1 MLFNSY
7 IFILFFLPMAIIG
20 FFGLNYIKQNTLAKI
35 YLIACSLWFYGYFN
49 PWYLWIIS
57 GSVLVNYGISKGFS
71 FFNHKSGIK
80 KLLLFLGV
88 IFNLALIF
96 YFKYYDFFIEN
107 INVMLKKN
115 LALMNVALPLGISFF
130 TFQQISFVVDSYRQE
145 TKQYSFVE
153 YALFVTFF
161 PQLVAGPIVSHDE
174 IIPQFQNEE
183 KRHLDISMMNRGICL
198 FVIGLFKKVLIA
210 DTFGNAVN
218 VGWESLELLT
228 SLEAIL
234 VSLFYTFQIYF
245 DFSGYCDMAS
255 GIASMFNIELPLN
268 FNSPYKAESI
278 IEFWKRWH
286 ITLTRF
292 LRKYIYFPL
301 GGSRKGEVRAY
312 VNVLVVFLLSG
323 VWHGA
328 GWTFIIW
335 GILHGGF
342 YCLTKFFDKYW
353 NKLSSVWKWVMTF
366 GFVNMT
372 WIIFRAETMN
382 DAFILIRKIIKLEDF
397 TLKNIGIIESFRLK
411 EFMWIENTF
420 SIIGRVTSSVSG
432 FYMWLF
438 LFGAW
443 FCIMN
448 FRNAQETHESKDIVE
463 GKGTMVMTLK
473 ALGMAVMLVWAL
485 ISLSGISTF
494 LYFNF

>member
-1 MLFNSY
+1 
-7 IFILFFLPMAIIG
+7 MAIIG

-174 IIPQFQNEE
+174 IIPQFQDEK

-328 GWTFIIW
+328 GWTFII
-335 GILHGGF
+335 
-342 YCLTKFFDKYW
+342 
-353 NKLSSVWKWVMTF
+353 
-366 GFVNMT
+366 
-372 WIIFRAETMN
+372 
-382 DAFILIRKIIKLEDF
+382 
-397 TLKNIGIIESFRLK
+397 
-411 EFMWIENTF
+411 
-420 SIIGRVTSSVSG
+420 
-432 FYMWLF
+432 
-438 LFGAW
+438 
-443 FCIMN
+443 
-448 FRNAQETHESKDIVE
+448 
-463 GKGTMVMTLK
+463 
-473 ALGMAVMLVWAL
+473 
-485 ISLSGISTF
+485 
-494 LYFNF
+494 